1 MKYYESKFTGSEVDD
16 LLTRVKEGKDVAKIR
31 EELNKK
37 ANTEGYYRN
46 LEVGYADG
54 LKGHEGEA
62 TYGIIGFRET
72 AGENNSI
79 EDGSAEIKTI
89 YGDSVVWNNLYG
101 GGFYAQQ
108 SSISEN
114 GNLIT
119 ITPSGEFPGI
129 KNDDFSF
136 IVGHKYI
143 CIVHRLDGGKMYINA
158 AGNYDS
164 LTNVPFTV
172 TPATRKDVT
181 IYTFGDLA
189 GSGFVITRPQIID
202 LTLMFGAGNEPTTI
216 EEYEARKPIV
226 EDEYAY
232 NEGEVVGVN
241 PKGIKSVGDNVW
253 NEEWENGY
261 ISTDGEDGVSASDI
275 RSKNFIQVL
284 PNERYYFPYYLV
296 EKYGQSASTYFRVL
310 FFDIDK
316 NFLNYSSLYTNWG
329 EDSWIVT
336 IPSNCHYIRFYTNMS
351 GGQYNNDITISLYHS
366 GWKNGQYE
374 PYVEDTLLF
383 GLPDVLHKW
392 DRAYNKNGKGYI
404 VKGMGVVDMGI
415 FDWGIGSTNLA
426 DKVRMRALT
435 KISDATIPTSNANVA
450 NILCKRYI
458 AVSSDK
464 NWQNAEGICID
475 AEGYLY
481 VYDGDIQDT
490 SSLKA
495 SLQGVMLYYEL
506 AEPEVIEYEPAFS
519 NTYKAWDFGTEE
531 LLVDGP
537 SCPMPCDIIY
547 SFNALDTIRGNKFK
561 NEEQDSRLL
570 DLERRTV
577 KRDSYA
583 PDLTSGF
590 ADNLVGRGES
600 TPAEFSFRASGGKS
614 IMDGAAR
621 IKTLCG
627 NAVVWNNMV
636 DTRDKVGISGWVY
649 ENDFLHLVQGHKYAM
664 LRSKAM
670 DALYCIPVIDGAEM
684 YDYVMREGTYAIIF
698 TSQYDCTPS
707 NTKLYSSQESD
718 ACCLVDLTLMFGAG
732 DEPSTIEEYE
742 ARKPIVED
750 EYAYNEG
757 TIIPFAAEGIKSVGD
772 NALNADRSL
781 VFDFDGSYGNYDF
794 INTEDAFVGISA
806 DGYING
812 WTIDYAEKIE
822 GGFKFRSNGGGYGI
836 GLFVKAL
843 PNEEYSVSYTSDNG
857 RIAFG
862 FYDKGKN
869 LISYESWENR
879 FTTPSNCEYIM
890 LCLRDNEVVNIDIS
904 FTNIMLTLVHSGW
917 KQDTDAGYQPYWA
930 DTLLLNDPRIA
941 KEFPNGMM
949 PWDKVYNKNG
959 KGYIVK
965 GTGKVDDMAS
975 MAWETGFGGFHSKQ
989 IKDSIK
995 GVNGYTISNVLCSRL
1010 ATGIVGSDN
1019 MGLYVIYAGEDYPYN
1034 KHVRIIGYDTLDAL
1048 KASLAGVPLY
1058 YELAE
1063 PTIIEYDEPFNFD
1076 YEVADFGTEQ
1086 IISEKPSAPI
1096 KADIIYQFNAV
1107 DMIRENYNEIQQLKT
1122 MIATM
1127 QAQMASLINKE

>member
-1 MKYYESKFTGSEVDD
+1 MEHYKSKFTGPEVDN
-16 LLTRVKEGKDVAKIR
+16 LLTRVQEGKDVAEIR

-37 ANTEGYYRN
+37 ANTKGYYRS

-62 TYGIIGFRET
+62 THGVIGFRAT

-89 YGDSVVWNNLYG
+89 YGDSVVWNQLYNIANTGTNGSTLSYDG
-101 GGFYAQQ
+101 G
-108 SSISEN
+108 SITATNAEN
-114 GNLIT
+114 AGYFGIT
-119 ITPSGEFPGI
+119 IYMKIS
-129 KNDDFSF
+129 KAHRYA
-136 IVGHKYI
+136 VLGH
-143 CIVHRLDGGKMYINA
+143 
-158 AGNYDS
+158 
-164 LTNVPFTV
+164 
-172 TPATRKDVT
+172 ATRHNNDSYAITLGNEIFGTLLPPESVSSSFGVVSIANSDGSA
-181 IYTFGDLA
+181 IYLNG
-189 GSGFVITRPQIID
+189 ITRISNASFTISDLQVID

-216 EEYEARKPIV
+216 EEYNVRKPIV
-226 EDEYAY
+226 ADEYAY
-232 NEGEVVGVN
+232 NKGEVVGVN
-241 PKGIKSVGDNVW
+241 PKGIKSVGDNAW
-253 NEEWENGY
+253 DEQWENGGLDPTNNGNPFDTTAHFRNKGY
-261 ISTDGEDGVSASDI
+261 IRVIPNTQYYFKKPIGIVTYLFFYDEH
-275 RSKNFIQVL
+275 KNFVKWL
-284 PNERYYFPYYLV
+284 DPFATVGEGGVFTTYNAPYMRFTCYMP
-296 EKYGQSASTYFRVL
+296 TY
-310 FFDIDK
+310 
-316 NFLNYSSLYTNWG
+316 N
-329 EDSWIVT
+329 
-336 IPSNCHYIRFYTNMS
+336 H
-351 GGQYNNDITISLYHS
+351 DITISLYHS
-366 GWKNGQYE
+366 GWKDGQYE
-374 PYVEDTLLF
+374 PYVEDTLRF

-392 DRAYNKNGKGYI
+392 DRAYNKNGKGNT
-404 VKGMGVVDMGI
+404 VKGTGKVDDMSTLEWHLDTDGYTFYTVDDKYFSGMGLLSSRYTNIPSKDESMNMYAVNGI
-415 FDWGIGSTNLA
+415 L
-426 DKVRMRALT
+426 RAFNSACT
-435 KISDATIPTSNANVA
+435 DVESF
-450 NILCKRYI
+450 
-458 AVSSDK
+458 
-464 NWQNAEGICID
+464 
-475 AEGYLY
+475 
-481 VYDGDIQDT
+481 
-490 SSLKA
+490 KA
-495 SLQGVMLYYEL
+495 SLADIPLYYEL

-561 NEEQDSRLL
+561 NEEQDRRLL

-614 IMDGAAR
+614 IRDGAAR
-621 IKTLCG
+621 IKTLRG
-627 NAVVWNNMV
+627 NAVVWNQKIDKVYV
-636 DTRDKVGISGWVY
+636 DRDKALVAREGESMIS
-649 ENDFLHLVQGHKYAM
+649 GHKY
-664 LRSKAM
+664 LLNRSVAKQEC
-670 DALYCIPVIDGAEM
+670 YVIVADDF
-684 YDYVMREGTYAIIF
+684 YDYSLYEGQYSIIF
-698 TSQYDCTPS
+698 TNAYDCVSDGVYPS
-707 NTKLYSSQESD
+707 RPHIYCSGESGYVQ
-718 ACCLVDLTLMFGAG
+718 LIDLTLMFGAG

-781 VFDFDGSYGNYDF
+781 VFDFDRGYGDYDF

-812 WTIDYAEKIE
+812 WKIDYAEKIE

-869 LISYESWENR
+869 FISYENWENH

-965 GTGKVDDMAS
+965 GKGTIEDLGAL
-975 MAWETGFGGFHSKQ
+975 AWDVIEGNFSATPFQTNANMNYGNRLCTNIISAKFLPNTKAYGGP
-989 IKDSIK
+989 
-995 GVNGYTISNVLCSRL
+995 SN
-1010 ATGIVGSDN
+1010 
-1019 MGLYVIYAGEDYPYN
+1019 EDYICFDSGHIYISGPIAN
-1034 KHVRIIGYDTLDAL
+1034 SNRDSASLKNAL
-1048 KASLAGVPLY
+1048 KDVPLY

-1063 PTIIEYDEPFNFD
+1063 PTIIEYDEPFNLD
-1076 YEVADFGTEQ
+1076 YKVADFGTEE
-1086 IISEKPSAPI
+1086 IIASKPSAPL

-1107 DMIRENYNEIQQLKT
+1107 DEIRELRQ
-1122 MIATM
+1122 MIEMLT
-1127 QAQMASLINKE
+1127 SIINKQ